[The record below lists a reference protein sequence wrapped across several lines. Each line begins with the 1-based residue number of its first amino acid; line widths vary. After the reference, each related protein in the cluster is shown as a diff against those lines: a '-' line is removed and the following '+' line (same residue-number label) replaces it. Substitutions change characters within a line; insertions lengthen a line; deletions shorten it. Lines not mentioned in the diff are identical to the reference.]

1 MKKTLLL
8 IGILATAFQVNAQ
21 STDELYTVVSKYNAQ
36 TGSTTR
42 MGKLNPTDG
51 IVTNVGEATS
61 PNIFNVTGGS
71 LNQTTNRFNL
81 VSTNFMMSFDI
92 FTGNIIN
99 ELPITSFY
107 EGTTYFANVRYN
119 NSNNKLYGLASTFT
133 ENNQLIGMYL
143 SELNSENGDLTQLS
157 QTSIGEGYQLA
168 GTAIDPEEM
177 VYYYSTGSKFMG
189 IDLYNGAVYSN
200 PDIVFSNPNEFN
212 FTNFSYNCADK
223 TVYGLV
229 VENTQVQDPQV
240 SFPFSIYL
248 MRFGKINPTSGEVT
262 NISEV
267 PLPTAAYSVN
277 AGSTIDPITGTYY
290 FSNGSNVYGISLE
303 TGLVTSTTAI
313 NNEEGS
319 VINMMTNYYNCLGA
333 VATRPNSTLTLPQDS
348 IETKVSLY
356 PNPTSSMLM
365 ISSSLPIDSVEIIDL
380 QGKTVKMS
388 QVSANQI
395 DVQDLQAG
403 VYVLKLI
410 SGNEVENRKFV
421 KL

>member
-61 PNIFNVTGGS
+61 PNFFSVTGGS

-99 ELPITSFY
+99 ELPITSFF

-143 SELNSENGDLTQLS
+143 AELNSENGNLTQLS
-157 QTSIGEGYQLA
+157 QSSIGVGYQLA

-189 IDLYNGAVYSN
+189 IDLYNGEVYTN

-212 FTNFSYNCADK
+212 FTNFSYNCADE

-229 VENTQVQDPQV
+229 VKNTQVQNPNV
-240 SFPFSIYL
+240 PFPSMIYE
-248 MRFGKINPTSGEVT
+248 MRFGKINPSTGVVT

-290 FSNGSNVYGISLE
+290 FSNGSNVFGISLE

-319 VINMMTNYYNCLGA
+319 VINMMTNYNNCLGA
-333 VATRPNSTLTLPQDS
+333 IATRTNTTLNLQQPNLEANIT
-348 IETKVSLY
+348 LY
-356 PNPTSSMLM
+356 PNPVSTMLTITSSMA
-365 ISSSLPIDSVEIIDL
+365 IDALEVIDMH
-380 QGKTVKMS
+380 GKTVKS
-388 QVSANQI
+388 SNNPSNNL
-395 DVQDLQAG
+395 DVQDLQVG
-403 VYVLKLI
+403 VYFLKLI
-410 SGNEVENRKFV
+410 SGNVVENRKFV

>member
-1 MKKTLLL
+1 MIKTLLL
-8 IGILATAFQVNAQ
+8 IGILTTAFQVNAQ
-21 STDELYTVVSKYNAQ
+21 STDELYTIVSKYNAQ
-36 TGSTTR
+36 TGSITR
-42 MGKLNPTDG
+42 MGKLNPADG
-51 IVTNVGEATS
+51 MVTNVGEATS
-61 PNIFNVTGGS
+61 PNIFSITGGS

-92 FTGNIIN
+92 FTGDIMN

-119 NSNNKLYGLASTFT
+119 NSNNKLYGLASTFS

-143 SELNSENGDLTQLS
+143 AELNNENGDLTQLS
-157 QTSIGEGYQLA
+157 QSSIGVGYQLA

-189 IDLYNGAVYSN
+189 IDLYNGEVYTN

-212 FTNFSYNCADK
+212 FTNFSYNCADQ

-229 VENTQVQDPQV
+229 IKNTQVQNPNV
-240 SFPFSIYL
+240 PFPSMIYE

-319 VINMMTNYYNCLGA
+319 VINMMTNYNNCLGA
-333 VATRPNSTLTLPQDS
+333 IATRTNTTLNLQQPNLEANIT
-348 IETKVSLY
+348 LY
-356 PNPTSSMLM
+356 PNPVSTMLTITSSMA
-365 ISSSLPIDSVEIIDL
+365 IDALEVIDMH
-380 QGKTVKMS
+380 GKTVKRS
-388 QVSANQI
+388 NNPSNNL
-395 DVQDLQAG
+395 DVQDLQVG
-403 VYVLKLI
+403 VYFLKLI
-410 SGNEVENRKFV
+410 SGNAVENRKFV

>member
-1 MKKTLLL
+1 M
-8 IGILATAFQVNAQ
+8 GILVTAFQLNAQ

-61 PNIFNVTGGS
+61 PNFFSVTGGS

-143 SELNSENGDLTQLS
+143 AELNSENGDLTQLS
-157 QTSIGEGYQLA
+157 QSSIGVGYQLA

-189 IDLYNGAVYSN
+189 IDLYNGEVYTN

-212 FTNFSYNCADK
+212 FTNFSYNCADE

-229 VENTQVQDPQV
+229 VKNTQVQNPNV
-240 SFPFSIYL
+240 PFPSMIYE

-277 AGSTIDPITGTYY
+277 AGSTIDPISGTYY

-319 VINMMTNYYNCLGA
+319 VINMMTNYNNCLGA
-333 VATRPNSTLTLPQDS
+333 IATRTNTTLNLQQPNLEANIT
-348 IETKVSLY
+348 LY
-356 PNPTSSMLM
+356 PNPVSTTLTITSSMA
-365 ISSSLPIDSVEIIDL
+365 IDALEVIDMH
-380 QGKTVKMS
+380 GKTVKS
-388 QVSANQI
+388 SNNPSNNL
-395 DVQDLQAG
+395 DVQDLQVG
-403 VYVLKLI
+403 VYFLKLI
-410 SGNEVENRKFV
+410 SGNVVENRKFV

>member
-61 PNIFNVTGGS
+61 PNIFSVTGGS

-229 VENTQVQDPQV
+229 VENTQIQDPQV

-248 MRFGKINPTSGEVT
+248 MRFGKINPTTGEVT

-303 TGLVTSTTAI
+303 TGLLTSTTAI

-403 VYVLKLI
+403 IYVLKLI

>member
-1 MKKTLLL
+1 M
-8 IGILATAFQVNAQ
+8 GILVTAFQLNAQ

-42 MGKLNPTDG
+42 MGKLNPMDG
-51 IVTNVGEATS
+51 MVTNVGEATS
-61 PNIFNVTGGS
+61 PIFFNVTGGS

-143 SELNSENGDLTQLS
+143 AELNSENGNLTQLS
-157 QTSIGEGYQLA
+157 QSSIGVGYQLA
-168 GTAIDPEEM
+168 GTAIDPNEM
-177 VYYYSTGSKFMG
+177 VYYYSTGSKLMG
-189 IDLYNGAVYSN
+189 IDLYNGEVYTN

-212 FTNFSYNCADK
+212 FTNFSYNCADE

-229 VENTQVQDPQV
+229 VKNTQVQNPNV
-240 SFPFSIYL
+240 PFPSMIYE
-248 MRFGKINPTSGEVT
+248 MRFGKINPSTGVVT
-262 NISEV
+262 NVSEV

-290 FSNGSNVYGISLE
+290 FSNGSNVFGISLE

-319 VINMMTNYYNCLGA
+319 VINMMTNYNNCLGA
-333 VATRPNSTLTLPQDS
+333 IATRTNTTLNLQQPNLEANIT
-348 IETKVSLY
+348 LY
-356 PNPTSSMLM
+356 PNPVSTMLTITSSMA
-365 ISSSLPIDSVEIIDL
+365 IDALEVIDMH
-380 QGKTVKMS
+380 GKTVKS
-388 QVSANQI
+388 SNNPSNNL
-395 DVQDLQAG
+395 DVQDLQVG
-403 VYVLKLI
+403 VYFLKLI
-410 SGNEVENRKFV
+410 SGNVVENRKFV

>member
-1 MKKTLLL
+1 M
-8 IGILATAFQVNAQ
+8 GILVTAFQLNAQ
-21 STDELYTVVSKYNAQ
+21 STDELYTVVSKYDAQ

-51 IVTNVGEATS
+51 MVTNVGEATS
-61 PNIFNVTGGS
+61 PNFFSVTGGS

-143 SELNSENGDLTQLS
+143 AELNSENGNLTQLS
-157 QTSIGEGYQLA
+157 QSSIGEGYQLA
-168 GTAIDPEEM
+168 GTAIDPNEM

-189 IDLYNGAVYSN
+189 IDLYNGEVYTN

-212 FTNFSYNCADK
+212 FTNFSYNCADG

-229 VENTQVQDPQV
+229 VKNTQVQNPNV
-240 SFPFSIYL
+240 PFPSMIYE
-248 MRFGKINPTSGEVT
+248 MRFGKINPSTGVVT

-277 AGSTIDPITGTYY
+277 AGSTIDPISGTYY
-290 FSNGSNVYGISLE
+290 FSNGSNIYGISLQ
-303 TGLVTSTTAI
+303 TGLVTSSTAI

-319 VINMMTNYYNCLGA
+319 VINMMTNYNNCLGA
-333 VATRPNSTLTLPQDS
+333 VATRPDSTLSLPQES
-348 IETKVSLY
+348 SEARFSLY

-365 ISSSLPIDSVEIIDL
+365 ISSSLTIDSVEIIDV
-380 QGKTVKMS
+380 QGKMVKLS
-388 QVSANQI
+388 KVRANQI

-403 VYVLKLI
+403 VYVLRII
-410 SGNEVENRKFV
+410 SGNKVENRKFV
-421 KL
+421 KM

>member
-61 PNIFNVTGGS
+61 PNFFSVTGGS

-248 MRFGKINPTSGEVT
+248 MRFGKINPTTGEVT

-319 VINMMTNYYNCLGA
+319 VINMMTNYNNCLGA
-333 VATRPNSTLTLPQDS
+333 VATRPDSTLNLPQS
-348 IETKVSLY
+348 NLEANIKLY

-365 ISSSLPIDSVEIIDL
+365 ITSSLAIDALEVIDMH
-380 QGKTVKMS
+380 GKTVKS
-388 QVSANQI
+388 SYNPSNNL

-403 VYVLKLI
+403 VYFLKLI
-410 SGNEVENRKFV
+410 SGNVVENRKFV

>member
-8 IGILATAFQVNAQ
+8 IGILATAFEVNAQ

-61 PNIFNVTGGS
+61 PNIFSVTGGS

-143 SELNSENGDLTQLS
+143 AELNSENGNLTQLS
-157 QTSIGEGYQLA
+157 QTSIGVGYQLA

-177 VYYYSTGSKFMG
+177 VYYYSTGSKFME

-248 MRFGKINPTSGEVT
+248 MRFGKINPTTGEVT

-303 TGLVTSTTAI
+303 TGLLTSTMAI

-365 ISSSLPIDSVEIIDL
+365 ISSSLPIDSVEIIDV

>member
-51 IVTNVGEATS
+51 MVTNVGEATS
-61 PNIFNVTGGS
+61 PNFFSVTGGS

-119 NSNNKLYGLASTFT
+119 NSNNKLYGLASTFS

-143 SELNSENGDLTQLS
+143 AELNSENGDLTQLS
-157 QTSIGEGYQLA
+157 QSSIGVGYQLA

-189 IDLYNGAVYSN
+189 IDLYNGEVYTN

-212 FTNFSYNCADK
+212 FTNFSYNCADE

-229 VENTQVQDPQV
+229 VKNTQVQNPNV
-240 SFPFSIYL
+240 PFPSMIYE
-248 MRFGKINPTSGEVT
+248 MRFGKINPSTGVVT

-319 VINMMTNYYNCLGA
+319 VINMMTNYNNCLGA
-333 VATRPNSTLTLPQDS
+333 IATRTNTTLNLQQPNLEANIT
-348 IETKVSLY
+348 LY
-356 PNPTSSMLM
+356 PNPVSTTLTITSSMA
-365 ISSSLPIDSVEIIDL
+365 IDALEVIDMH
-380 QGKTVKMS
+380 GKTVKS
-388 QVSANQI
+388 SYNPSNNL
-395 DVQDLQAG
+395 DVQDLQVG
-403 VYVLKLI
+403 VYFLKLI

-421 KL
+421 KM

>member
-8 IGILATAFQVNAQ
+8 IGILATAFEVNAQ

-61 PNIFNVTGGS
+61 PNIFSVTGGS

-143 SELNSENGDLTQLS
+143 AELNSENGNLTQLS
-157 QTSIGEGYQLA
+157 QSSIGVGYQLA

-177 VYYYSTGSKFMG
+177 VYYYSTGSKFME

-248 MRFGKINPTSGEVT
+248 MRFGKINPTTGEVT

-303 TGLVTSTTAI
+303 TGLLTSTTAI

-365 ISSSLPIDSVEIIDL
+365 ISSSLPIDSVEIIDV

>member
-1 MKKTLLL
+1 
-8 IGILATAFQVNAQ
+8 
-21 STDELYTVVSKYNAQ
+21 
-36 TGSTTR
+36 

-51 IVTNVGEATS
+51 MVTNVGDATS
-61 PNIFNVTGGS
+61 PNFFSVTGGS

-143 SELNSENGDLTQLS
+143 AELNSENGNLTQLS
-157 QTSIGEGYQLA
+157 QSSIGVGYQLA

-212 FTNFSYNCADK
+212 FTNFSYNCADE

-248 MRFGKINPTSGEVT
+248 MRFGKINPTTGEVT

-303 TGLVTSTTAI
+303 TGLLTSTTAI

-365 ISSSLPIDSVEIIDL
+365 ISSSLTIDSVEIIDV

>member
-8 IGILATAFQVNAQ
+8 IGILATAFEVNAQ
-21 STDELYTVVSKYNAQ
+21 STDELYTVLSKYNAQ

-42 MGKLNPTDG
+42 MGKLNPMDG
-51 IVTNVGEATS
+51 MVTNVGEATS
-61 PNIFNVTGGS
+61 PNFFSVTGGS

-143 SELNSENGDLTQLS
+143 AELNSENGNLTQLS
-157 QTSIGEGYQLA
+157 QTSIGVGYQLA

-248 MRFGKINPTSGEVT
+248 MRFGKINPTTGEVT

-303 TGLVTSTTAI
+303 TGLLTSTTAI

-333 VATRPNSTLTLPQDS
+333 VATRPDSTLNLPQS
-348 IETKVSLY
+348 NLEANIKLY

-365 ISSSLPIDSVEIIDL
+365 ITSSLAIDALEVIDMH
-380 QGKTVKMS
+380 GKTVKS
-388 QVSANQI
+388 SYNPSNNL

-403 VYVLKLI
+403 VYFLKLI
-410 SGNEVENRKFV
+410 SGNVVENRKFV